1 MNKSKKHVEG
11 DKKNIESGLI
21 ISKPAKNTAYFVP
34 AISPDEKGPGILV
47 LHSWWGLNSSIKK
60 YCEKLSD
67 LGYCVMAP
75 DLFGTLANN
84 EKHAQLLLNQADPNE
99 MADLILSSI
108 HALRTYSRD
117 STKPICIIGF
127 AMGGSLGLW
136 ASTKLPDS
144 VSCVVS
150 VYGSQ
155 NVDFVD
161 AKADFLLISA
171 ENDNI
176 ATDDD
181 MSFTEALIALSGA
194 SVISESIPGTTH
206 GFWDENDNSFNVLAK
221 EFCEIAISNFLV
233 DHFRI

>member
-60 YCEKLSD
+60 YCEKLS
-67 LGYCVMAP
+67 
-75 DLFGTLANN
+75 
-84 EKHAQLLLNQADPNE
+84 E

>member
-117 STKPICIIGF
+117 STKPICII
-127 AMGGSLGLW
+127 
-136 ASTKLPDS
+136 
-144 VSCVVS
+144 
-150 VYGSQ
+150 
-155 NVDFVD
+155 
-161 AKADFLLISA
+161 SA

-181 MSFTEALIALSGA
+181 MSFPEALIALSGA

>member
-1 MNKSKKHVEG
+1 
-11 DKKNIESGLI
+11 
-21 ISKPAKNTAYFVP
+21 
-34 AISPDEKGPGILV
+34 
-47 LHSWWGLNSSIKK
+47 
-60 YCEKLSD
+60 
-67 LGYCVMAP
+67 MAP

-181 MSFTEALIALSGA
+181 MSYLNLFQELPTVFGMKTITPLTYWL
-194 SVISESIPGTTH
+194 
-206 GFWDENDNSFNVLAK
+206 K
-221 EFCEIAISNFLV
+221 NFVKLRYLT
-233 DHFRI
+233 F

>member
-144 VSCVVS
+144 VSCVYREQVS
-150 VYGSQ
+150 YLNLFQELPTVFGMKTITPLTYWLK
-155 NVDFVD
+155 NFV
-161 AKADFLLISA
+161 KLRYLTF
-171 ENDNI
+171 
-176 ATDDD
+176 
-181 MSFTEALIALSGA
+181 
-194 SVISESIPGTTH
+194 
-206 GFWDENDNSFNVLAK
+206 
-221 EFCEIAISNFLV
+221 
-233 DHFRI
+233 